1 MALNSRA
8 FRNLIIIE
16 AMLAFATTLA
26 SPFVSIFLFK
36 RSMLGIISIA
46 NFYGLCFAFSVLFC
60 VIFTFLPVLKAWL
73 YISLSY
79 VVLIA
84 YYLSIWLLPP
94 TWMFIVCPPLF
105 GLYVMW
111 FWLPFNF
118 LFCDLTSKGDR
129 STTIGLTFL
138 LFPAIQLIMPL
149 VGGAVIS
156 QAGYNEMFIATATI
170 LGVAVFMSF
179 LLLRGK
185 DGMITERA
193 RLDFRPFGNNLIAG
207 LVLQGMQDGI
217 FTFLLPLMSLSFTGG
232 EFGVGEA
239 LSLLAVGGAAG
250 AVLVARISD
259 KSGDRVSWLRVC
271 ALASV
276 PFLLLVFIF
285 PTFFV
290 FMLCIGIAQLTI
302 SVVSILIMT
311 MSIDKN
317 EAHKPTA
324 LLTRELLLELGR
336 ALGVIAIVLTW
347 ILWHQ
352 IIAGFIVAAIALG
365 ASAIAK

>member
-1 MALNSRA
+1 
-8 FRNLIIIE
+8 
-16 AMLAFATTLA
+16 MLAFATTLA
-26 SPFVSIFLFK
+26 SPFISIFLFK

-60 VIFTFLPVLKAWL
+60 VLFTFMPVLKAWL
-73 YISLSY
+73 YISLSF

-94 TWMFIVCPPLF
+94 TWIFIVCPPLF
-105 GLYVMW
+105 ALYVMW

-118 LFCDLTSKGDR
+118 LFCDLTCKGDR

-138 LFPAIQLIMPL
+138 LFPVIQLIMPL
-149 VGGAVIS
+149 VGGTVIS
-156 QAGYNEMFIATATI
+156 KAGYNEMFLVTATI
-170 LGVAVFMSF
+170 LAVGVLMSF
-179 LLLRGK
+179 FLLRGK
-185 DGMITERA
+185 DGLITERA
-193 RLDFRPFGNNLIAG
+193 RLDFKPFGRNLIAG
-207 LVLQGMQDGI
+207 LLLQGMQDGI
-217 FTFLLPLMSLSFTGG
+217 FTFLLPLMSLSMTGG
-232 EFGVGEA
+232 EFGVGMA

-250 AVLVARISD
+250 AVIVARISD

-276 PFLLLVFIF
+276 PLFLLVFVF

-290 FMLCIGIAQLTI
+290 FMICIGIAQLTI
-302 SVVSILIMT
+302 SVVSILVMT
-311 MSIDKN
+311 MSVDKN

-336 ALGVIAIVLTW
+336 ALGVVAIALTRM
-347 ILWHQ
+347 LWHQ
-352 IIAGFIVAAIALG
+352 LIAGFVVAAVALG
-365 ASAIAK
+365 ASAVAK

>member
-1 MALNSRA
+1 M
-8 FRNLIIIE
+8 IE
-16 AMLAFATTLA
+16 AMLAFASTLA
-26 SPFVSIFLFK
+26 SPFISIFLFK

-46 NFYGLCFAFSVLFC
+46 NFYGLCFAFTVLFC
-60 VIFTFLPVLKAWL
+60 VIFTYLPVLKAWL
-73 YISLSY
+73 YISLSF
-79 VVLIA
+79 VVLIF

-94 TWMFIVCPPLF
+94 VWFFIVCPPLF

-118 LFCDLTSKGDR
+118 LFCGLTSKGDR
-129 STTIGLTFL
+129 STTIGITFL
-138 LFPAIQLIMPL
+138 LFPIIQLIMPF
-149 VGGAVIS
+149 VGGTVIS
-156 QAGYNEMFIATATI
+156 RAGYNEMFLGTAAI
-170 LGVAVFMSF
+170 LAVAVILSF
-179 LLLRGK
+179 LLLKGK
-185 DGMITERA
+185 EGLITERA
-193 RLDFRPFGNNLIAG
+193 RIDFRPFGSNLIAG

-259 KSGDRVSWLRVC
+259 KSGDRVTWLRVC

-276 PFLLLVFIF
+276 PLLLLVFVF

-302 SVVSILIMT
+302 SVVSILVMT

-317 EAHKPTA
+317 ESHKPTA

-336 ALGVIAIVLTW
+336 ALGVVAIALTW
-347 ILWHQ
+347 MVWHQ
-352 IIAGFIVAAIALG
+352 LIAGFIVAALALG
-365 ASAIAK
+365 ASAVAK